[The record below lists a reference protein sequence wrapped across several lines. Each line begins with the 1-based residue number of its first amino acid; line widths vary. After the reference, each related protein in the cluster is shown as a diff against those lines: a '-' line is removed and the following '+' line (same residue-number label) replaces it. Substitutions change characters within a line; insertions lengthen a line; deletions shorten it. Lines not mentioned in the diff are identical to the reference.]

1 MPVTVPQ
8 INSLRP
14 FTPKVRDLGYV
25 SFPVAPIEIL
35 NLAYYEKC
43 PGYPNDRRNS
53 SLYDPDVL
61 GLFVNGRRVAV
72 ERCPNGTVVQ
82 GVVELGETPSFTS
95 FDEANAQAVE
105 LATQRALAQC
115 S

>member
-25 SFPVAPIEIL
+25 AFPVAPILVL

-43 PGYPNDRRNS
+43 PGYPNDRRNLS
-53 SLYDPDVL
+53 VYDPTVL
-61 GLFVNGRRVAV
+61 GLYVNGRRVAV
-72 ERCPNGTVVQ
+72 ERCENGNVVQ
-82 GVVELGETPSFTS
+82 GIVEIGETPSFTS
-95 FDEANAQAVE
+95 FTEANEQAVQ
-105 LATQRALAQC
+105 LATQRALEQC